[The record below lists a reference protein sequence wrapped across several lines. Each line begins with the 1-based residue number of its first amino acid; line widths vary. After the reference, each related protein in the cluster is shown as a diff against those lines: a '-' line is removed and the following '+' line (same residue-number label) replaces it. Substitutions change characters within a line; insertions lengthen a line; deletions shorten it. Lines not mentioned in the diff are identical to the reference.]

1 MASKKIRADAFEK
14 NADKPLVPKRI
25 LIFVTFVNVAG
36 AQIAALRLAE
46 GLAKRGH
53 EVRVVFLYRQVDI
66 EAPYHNYEVLVPV
79 ERPGLK
85 GYFNMA
91 WSTLRLVKRYRPDV
105 VLTFLPLAH
114 AIGQSAA
121 FLTGVRRRIAAH
133 RMPIDTAQKP
143 LRLVDLIYAHLGVY
157 TDVTAVSRSVLRTCK
172 SYPARLKRRINV
184 IYNGL
189 VDWTP
194 SSLSQREARRRFN
207 VPNSSLVLVTVGRFV
222 PQKNY
227 FFMLKVVSEIDGA
240 ILVVAGDGPLRLEIE
255 QKIIELGISERVVL
269 IGNLPRKDMP
279 HLIAAGDI
287 FIQTSTYEG
296 NSNSMLEALASGA
309 TIIAN
314 DIPEQREVLE
324 DPETGEIAGAL
335 VPVDDLAGWVS
346 AIEIFASDEKW
357 RLEVGHS
364 AKARSPAFSY
374 DRMIDAYE
382 RIIAVD

>member
-1 MASKKIRADAFEK
+1 MASQKIRATALDKKSEK
-14 NADKPLVPKRI
+14 PFVSKRI
-25 LIFVTFVNVAG
+25 LIFITFVNVAG

-53 EVRVVFLYRQVDI
+53 EARVVFLYRQVDI
-66 EAPYHNYEVLVPV
+66 ESPYHPYEVLVPV
-79 ERPGLK
+79 ERPGLR
-85 GYFNMA
+85 GYVNMV
-91 WSTLRLVKRYRPDV
+91 WSTICLVRRYRPDV

-143 LRLVDLIYAHLGVY
+143 LRLVDLLYAHLGIY
-157 TDVTAVSRSVLRTCK
+157 TDVTAVSRSVLDTCK
-172 SYPARLKRRINV
+172 SYPARLRRRINV

-194 SSLSQREARRRFN
+194 SSLSKREARLRFN
-207 VPNSSLVLVTVGRFV
+207 VPDSSLVLVTVGRFV

-227 FFMLKVVSEIDGA
+227 FFMLRVIREIEDA
-240 ILVVAGDGPLRLEIE
+240 ILVVAGDGPLRSKVE
-255 QKIIELGISERVVL
+255 QKIIELGISDRVML
-269 IGNLPRKDMP
+269 IGNLARVEMP
-279 HLIAAGDI
+279 HLIAAGDV

-309 TIIAN
+309 AIIAN

-324 DPETGEIAGAL
+324 DPDTGEITGAL
-335 VPVDDLAGWVS
+335 VPVDDLTSWVS
-346 AIEIFASDEKW
+346 TIKKLGYNEKL
-357 RLEVGHS
+357 RLEAGYS

-382 RIIAVD
+382 RIIVAD